1 MNEIDMKLR
10 KRFSDFLNDIDS
22 MNLNCIICARPK
34 QGPERF
40 LMAANVAP
48 EEAMC
53 TLGNAMPLLF
63 HPEWPGLPWDT
74 HSLEL
79 MKAMAKGLMEQVDL
93 LVSEM
98 MICFSLAGDASR
110 GGYLVHAGG
119 MVEALDCINAI
130 INAITVQMTS
140 VLKAQ
145 ISQ

>member
-1 MNEIDMKLR
+1 
-10 KRFSDFLNDIDS
+10 
-22 MNLNCIICARPK
+22 
-34 QGPERF
+34 
-40 LMAANVAP
+40 MAANVAP

-130 INAITVQMTS
+130 TVQMTS

>member
-79 MKAMAKGLMEQVDL
+79 MKAMAKGLMDQVDL
-93 LVSEM
+93 LVSEI

-110 GGYLVHAGG
+110 GGYLVHTGG
-119 MVEALDCINAI
+119 MVEALDCINE
-130 INAITVQMTS
+130 ITVQMTS
-140 VLKAQ
+140 ALKKQ

>member
-10 KRFSDFLNDIDS
+10 NRFSDFLNDIDS

-34 QGPERF
+34 QWPERF

-79 MKAMAKGLMEQVDL
+79 MKAMAKGLMDQVDL
-93 LVSEM
+93 LVSEI

-110 GGYLVHAGG
+110 GGYLVHTGG
-119 MVEALDCINAI
+119 MVEALDCINE
-130 INAITVQMTS
+130 ITVQMTS
-140 VLKAQ
+140 ALKKQ
-145 ISQ
+145 ISH

>member
-22 MNLNCIICARPK
+22 MNLNCVICVRSK

-79 MKAMAKGLMEQVDL
+79 VKAMAKGLMEQVDL

-110 GGYLVHAGG
+110 GGYLVHTGG
-119 MVEALDCINAI
+119 MVEALDCINE
-130 INAITVQMTS
+130 ITVQMTS
-140 VLKAQ
+140 ALKKQ

>member
-10 KRFSDFLNDIDS
+10 KRFGDFLNDIDS
-22 MNLNCIICARPK
+22 MNLNCVICARPK
-34 QGPERF
+34 QGAKRF

-79 MKAMAKGLMEQVDL
+79 MKALAKGLMEQMDL

-110 GGYLVHAGG
+110 GGYLVHTGG
-119 MVEALDCINAI
+119 MVEALDCV
-130 INAITVQMTS
+130 NAITVQMTS

>member
-10 KRFSDFLNDIDS
+10 KKFGDFLNDIDS
-22 MNLNCIICARPK
+22 MNQNCVICARQKQEPK
-34 QGPERF
+34 RF

-79 MKAMAKGLMEQVDL
+79 VKALGQGLMNQVDL
-93 LVSEM
+93 LVSKM

-110 GGYLVHAGG
+110 GGYLVHTGG
-119 MVEALDCINAI
+119 MAEALNCIT
-130 INAITVQMTS
+130 AITVQMTS
-140 VLKAQ
+140 ALKKQ

>member
-10 KRFSDFLNDIDS
+10 RRFSDFLNDIDS
-22 MNLNCIICARPK
+22 MNLNCVICARPK

-63 HPEWPGLPWDT
+63 HLEWPGLPWDT

-79 MKAMAKGLMEQVDL
+79 MKALAKGLMDQVDL

-130 INAITVQMTS
+130 TVQMTS

>member
-22 MNLNCIICARPK
+22 MNLNCVICARPK
-34 QGPERF
+34 QGPECF

-79 MKAMAKGLMEQVDL
+79 VKALAKGLMEQVDL

-110 GGYLVHAGG
+110 GGYLVHTGG
-119 MVEALDCINAI
+119 MVEALDC

-145 ISQ
+145 ISR

>member
-10 KRFSDFLNDIDS
+10 NRFSDFLNDIDS

-79 MKAMAKGLMEQVDL
+79 MKAMAKGLMDQVDL

-110 GGYLVHAGG
+110 GGYLVHTGG
-119 MVEALDCINAI
+119 MVEALDCINE
-130 INAITVQMTS
+130 ITVQMTS
-140 VLKAQ
+140 ALKKQ

>member
-79 MKAMAKGLMEQVDL
+79 VKALAKGLMEQVDL

-110 GGYLVHAGG
+110 GGYLVHTGG
-119 MVEALDCINAI
+119 MVEALDCINE
-130 INAITVQMTS
+130 ITVQMTS
-140 VLKAQ
+140 ALKKQ

>member
-48 EEAMC
+48 EDAMC
-53 TLGNAMPLLF
+53 TLGNVMPLLF

-79 MKAMAKGLMEQVDL
+79 MKAMAKGLMDQVDL
-93 LVSEM
+93 LVSEI

-130 INAITVQMTS
+130 TVQMTS

>member
-22 MNLNCIICARPK
+22 MNLNCVICARPK

-74 HSLEL
+74 HSLDL
-79 MKAMAKGLMEQVDL
+79 MKAMAKGLMDQVDL

-110 GGYLVHAGG
+110 GGYLVHTGG

-130 INAITVQMTS
+130 TVQLTS

>member
-10 KRFSDFLNDIDS
+10 RRFSDFLNDIDS
-22 MNLNCIICARPK
+22 MNLNCVICARSK
-34 QGPERF
+34 QGLERF

-110 GGYLVHAGG
+110 GGYLVHTGG
-119 MVEALDCINAI
+119 MVEALDCINE
-130 INAITVQMTS
+130 ITVQMTS
-140 VLKAQ
+140 ALKKQ

>member
-34 QGPERF
+34 QGPER
-40 LMAANVAP
+40 MAANVAP

-79 MKAMAKGLMEQVDL
+79 VKAMAKGLMEQVDL

-130 INAITVQMTS
+130 TVQMTS

>member
-22 MNLNCIICARPK
+22 MNLNCVICARPK

-74 HSLEL
+74 HSLDL
-79 MKAMAKGLMEQVDL
+79 MKAMAKGLMDQVDL

-110 GGYLVHAGG
+110 GGYLVHTGG
-119 MVEALDCINAI
+119 MVEALDCINE
-130 INAITVQMTS
+130 ITVQMTS
-140 VLKAQ
+140 ALKKQ

>member
-79 MKAMAKGLMEQVDL
+79 MKAMAKGLMDQVDL

-110 GGYLVHAGG
+110 GGCLVHAGG
-119 MVEALDCINAI
+119 MVEALDC

>member
-10 KRFSDFLNDIDS
+10 RRFSDFLNDIDS
-22 MNLNCIICARPK
+22 MNLNCVICDRSK
-34 QGPERF
+34 QGLERF

-79 MKAMAKGLMEQVDL
+79 MKAMAKGLMDQVDL

-130 INAITVQMTS
+130 TVQMTS

>member
-10 KRFSDFLNDIDS
+10 RRFSDFLNDIDS
-22 MNLNCIICARPK
+22 MNLNCVICARSK
-34 QGPERF
+34 QGLERF

-79 MKAMAKGLMEQVDL
+79 MKAMAKGLMDQVDL

-130 INAITVQMTS
+130 TVQMTS

>member
-10 KRFSDFLNDIDS
+10 RRFSDFLNDIDS
-22 MNLNCIICARPK
+22 MNLNCVICARPK

-79 MKAMAKGLMEQVDL
+79 VKAMAKGLMDQVDL

-110 GGYLVHAGG
+110 GGYLVHTGG
-119 MVEALDCINAI
+119 MVEALDCINE
-130 INAITVQMTS
+130 ITVQMTS
-140 VLKAQ
+140 ALKKQ

>member
-10 KRFSDFLNDIDS
+10 NRFSDFLNDIDS

-34 QGPERF
+34 HGPERF

-79 MKAMAKGLMEQVDL
+79 MKAMAKGLMDQVDL

-130 INAITVQMTS
+130 TVQMTS

>member
-22 MNLNCIICARPK
+22 MNLNCVICARPK
-34 QGPERF
+34 QGPKRF
-40 LMAANVAP
+40 LIAANVTP

-79 MKAMAKGLMEQVDL
+79 VKAMAKGLMEQVDL

-130 INAITVQMTS
+130 TVQMTS

>member
-10 KRFSDFLNDIDS
+10 RRFSDFLNDIDS
-22 MNLNCIICARPK
+22 MNLNCVICARSK
-34 QGPERF
+34 QGLERF

-79 MKAMAKGLMEQVDL
+79 VKAMAKGLMEQVDL

-110 GGYLVHAGG
+110 GGYLVHTGG
-119 MVEALDCINAI
+119 MVEALDCINE
-130 INAITVQMTS
+130 ITVQMTS
-140 VLKAQ
+140 ALKKQ

>member
-10 KRFSDFLNDIDS
+10 RRFSDFLNDIDS
-22 MNLNCIICARPK
+22 MNLNCVICARSK
-34 QGPERF
+34 QGLERF

-79 MKAMAKGLMEQVDL
+79 MKAMAKGLMDQVDL

-110 GGYLVHAGG
+110 GGYLVHTGG
-119 MVEALDCINAI
+119 MVEALDCINE
-130 INAITVQMTS
+130 ITVQMTS
-140 VLKAQ
+140 ALKKQ

>member
-10 KRFSDFLNDIDS
+10 RRFSDFLNNIDS
-22 MNLNCIICARPK
+22 MNLNCVICARSK
-34 QGPERF
+34 QGLERF

-79 MKAMAKGLMEQVDL
+79 VKAMAKGLMEQVDL

-110 GGYLVHAGG
+110 GGYLVHTGG
-119 MVEALDCINAI
+119 MVEALDCINE
-130 INAITVQMTS
+130 ITVQMTS
-140 VLKAQ
+140 ALKKQ

>member
-22 MNLNCIICARPK
+22 MNLNCVICARPK

-63 HPEWPGLPWDT
+63 HPEWPGLPWWDT
-74 HSLEL
+74 HSLDL
-79 MKAMAKGLMEQVDL
+79 MKAMAKGLMDQVDL

-98 MICFSLAGDASR
+98 MIFFSLAGDASR
-110 GGYLVHAGG
+110 GGYLVHTGG
-119 MVEALDCINAI
+119 MVEALDC

>member
-22 MNLNCIICARPK
+22 MNLNCVICARSK

-53 TLGNAMPLLF
+53 TLGNTMPLLF

-79 MKAMAKGLMEQVDL
+79 VKAMAKGLMEQVDL

-110 GGYLVHAGG
+110 GGYLVHTGG
-119 MVEALDCINAI
+119 MVEALDCINE
-130 INAITVQMTS
+130 ITVQMTS
-140 VLKAQ
+140 ALKKQ

>member
-79 MKAMAKGLMEQVDL
+79 MKAMAKGLMDQVDL

-110 GGYLVHAGG
+110 GGYLVHTGG
-119 MVEALDCINAI
+119 MVEALDCINE
-130 INAITVQMTS
+130 ITVQMTS
-140 VLKAQ
+140 ALKKQ

>member
-1 MNEIDMKLR
+1 MNEIDMKLG

-22 MNLNCIICARPK
+22 MNLNCVICAKPK

-79 MKAMAKGLMEQVDL
+79 MKALAKGLMDQVDL

-119 MVEALDCINAI
+119 MVEALDCINE
-130 INAITVQMTS
+130 ITVKMTS
-140 VLKAQ
+140 ALKKQ

>member
-10 KRFSDFLNDIDS
+10 RRFSDFLNDIDS
-22 MNLNCIICARPK
+22 MNLNCVICARPK

-79 MKAMAKGLMEQVDL
+79 MKALAKGLMDQVDL

-110 GGYLVHAGG
+110 GGYLVHTGG
-119 MVEALDCINAI
+119 MVEALDC

>member
-40 LMAANVAP
+40 LMAANVAL

-79 MKAMAKGLMEQVDL
+79 MKAMAKGLMDQVDL

-130 INAITVQMTS
+130 TVQMTS

>member
-79 MKAMAKGLMEQVDL
+79 MKAMAKGLMDQVDL

-130 INAITVQMTS
+130 TVQMTS
-140 VLKAQ
+140 ALKKQ

>member
-22 MNLNCIICARPK
+22 MNLNCVICARPK

-74 HSLEL
+74 HSLDL

-130 INAITVQMTS
+130 TVQMTS

>member
-10 KRFSDFLNDIDS
+10 RRFSDFLNDIDS
-22 MNLNCIICARPK
+22 MNLNCVICVRSK

-79 MKAMAKGLMEQVDL
+79 VKALAKGLMEQVDL

-110 GGYLVHAGG
+110 GGYLVHTGG
-119 MVEALDCINAI
+119 MVETLDCINE
-130 INAITVQMTS
+130 ITVQMTS
-140 VLKAQ
+140 ALKKQ

>member
-22 MNLNCIICARPK
+22 MNLNCVICARPK
-34 QGPERF
+34 QGAKRF

-79 MKAMAKGLMEQVDL
+79 MKALAKGLMEQVDL

-110 GGYLVHAGG
+110 GGYLVHTGG
-119 MVEALDCINAI
+119 MVEALDCV
-130 INAITVQMTS
+130 NAITVQMTS

>member
-10 KRFSDFLNDIDS
+10 KKFGDFLNDIDS
-22 MNLNCIICARPK
+22 MNLNCVICARQKQEPK
-34 QGPERF
+34 RF

-79 MKAMAKGLMEQVDL
+79 VKALGQGLMNQVDL
-93 LVSEM
+93 LVSKM

-110 GGYLVHAGG
+110 GGYLVHTGG
-119 MVEALDCINAI
+119 MAEALNCIT
-130 INAITVQMTS
+130 AITVQMTS
-140 VLKAQ
+140 ALKKQ

>member
-1 MNEIDMKLR
+1 
-10 KRFSDFLNDIDS
+10 
-22 MNLNCIICARPK
+22 
-34 QGPERF
+34 
-40 LMAANVAP
+40 MAANVAP

-110 GGYLVHAGG
+110 GGYLVHTGG
-119 MVEALDCINAI
+119 MVEALDC